1 MSFAIELGITQ
12 DNPFKVNKSYTIVS
26 PPGGVIIEPTSTINQ
41 LNPVFKINYNDA
53 YININYVIASF
64 LGRKYNCVV
73 DYQIGKIMT
82 LHCTVDYLSSFDLS
96 KCPITVLRNGG
107 IGKPTKVIDNKLP
120 IVPNVK
126 QVRSTIAVNNALTTA
141 DLIDGMQPYVY
152 ILTVQNGG
160 TNND

>member
-53 YININYVIASF
+53 YININYVVASF
-64 LGRKYNCVV
+64 LGRKYNCLV

-96 KCPITVLRNGG
+96 NCPITVLRNGG